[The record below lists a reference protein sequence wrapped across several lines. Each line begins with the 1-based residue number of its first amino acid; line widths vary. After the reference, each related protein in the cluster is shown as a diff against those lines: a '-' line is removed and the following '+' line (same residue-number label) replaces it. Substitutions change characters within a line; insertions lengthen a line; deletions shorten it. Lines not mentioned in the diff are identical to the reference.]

1 MVSHGLIILNLFY
14 AIFVYEMV
22 LQRGAL
28 IRTILITNILLI
40 GIAIINWILDA
51 NYFYLFRPPS
61 NTGNPLILAE
71 QFPLYFI
78 NMEVVAI
85 IVLAIIYIPM
95 IIYRNKIE
103 S

>member
-1 MVSHGLIILNLFY
+1 MSYFFLSITVGN
-14 AIFVYEMV
+14 
-22 LQRGAL
+22 
-28 IRTILITNILLI
+28 LITAGVNIFMHKI
-40 GIAIINWILDA
+40 DGA

-71 QFPLYFI
+71 KFPLYFI

-95 IIYRNKIE
+95 IIYREKIDY
-103 S
+103 